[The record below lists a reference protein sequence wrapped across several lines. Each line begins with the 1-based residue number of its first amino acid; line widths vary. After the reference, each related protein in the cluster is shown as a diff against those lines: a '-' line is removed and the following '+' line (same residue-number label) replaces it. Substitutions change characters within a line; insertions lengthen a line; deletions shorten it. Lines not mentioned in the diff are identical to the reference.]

1 MELTVSQLCDRY
13 NLNSRKSLYTRLK
26 GVGIEELTKKDN
38 KSIATE
44 GQIKLLDQQHEHL
57 KNGGTIKNFV
67 PTTQAE
73 VILHNTS
80 SNPDISSIVETAQH
94 NTEPLTFSDF
104 KSEKQAGVHSAL
116 TTQTQLLGDIVESVT
131 VAIAPYMQPT
141 DPLWYMTILE
151 RARVQEWELTTSQV
165 KELIGVKPVC
175 NSGKRTFKRGSFI
188 FVKSGKIGN
197 QTAWKVQKVKD
208 AISEVASKIKAVRT
222 DDGYEV

>member
-26 GVGIEELTKKDN
+26 GVGIEELAKKDN

-73 VILHNTS
+73 VTLHNTS
-80 SNPDISSIVETAQH
+80 LNPDTSSIVETTQH
-94 NTEPLTFSDF
+94 NTE
-104 KSEKQAGVHSAL
+104 L
-116 TTQTQLLGDIVESVT
+116 TTQSLLLGDIVQAVT
-131 VAIAPYMQPT
+131 TVIAEKMQPV

-151 RARVQEWELTTSQV
+151 RAKVQEWELTTSQV

-208 AISEVASKIKAVRT
+208 AISEVASEIKAVRT
-222 DDGYEV
+222 DDDYKV

>member
-26 GVGIEELTKKDN
+26 GVGIEELAKKDN
-38 KSIATE
+38 KSTATE

-73 VILHNTS
+73 VTLHNTS
-80 SNPDISSIVETAQH
+80 SNPDISSIVETTQH
-94 NTEPLTFSDF
+94 NT
-104 KSEKQAGVHSAL
+104 QL
-116 TTQTQLLGDIVESVT
+116 TTQSELLGDIVKAVSN
-131 VAIAPYMQPT
+131 AIAGSMQPV
-141 DPLWYMTILE
+141 DPLWYLGRLE
-151 RARVQEWELTTSQV
+151 AARASGWELTTSQV
-165 KELIGVKPVC
+165 QELIGVKPNC
-175 NSGKRTFKRGSFI
+175 KKGKRTFKRGSFI

-197 QTAWKVQKVKD
+197 QTSWKVQKV
-208 AISEVASKIKAVRT
+208 SR

>member
-94 NTEPLTFSDF
+94 NTE
-104 KSEKQAGVHSAL
+104 L